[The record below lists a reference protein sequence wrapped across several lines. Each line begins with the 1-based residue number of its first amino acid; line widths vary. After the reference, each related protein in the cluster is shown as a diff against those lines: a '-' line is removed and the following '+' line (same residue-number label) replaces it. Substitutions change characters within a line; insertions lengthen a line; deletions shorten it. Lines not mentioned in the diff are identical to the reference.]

1 MVTGILLMLKRFAEQ
16 KLRTRLAAFPAVAIL
31 GARQVGKTTL
41 AKKIAA
47 SGKQKTVYLD
57 LENPRDLNKL
67 HGDGYSYLESLRHQ
81 CVILDEVQR
90 MPVLFTW
97 LRPLIDARRT
107 KGRFLLL
114 GSASPGLV
122 KGISE
127 SLAGRISYLELPPLT
142 LAELKGERIAQARHW
157 FIGGF
162 PKILTTRNANTA
174 LLAMDDLITSYVE
187 RDLSSLFGVLLSP
200 RTMRN
205 FLTMIASRNG
215 GIWNASDFSRSLGV
229 SVPTINRYLH
239 FLEGAFLVNI
249 LHAWFVNTTKR
260 IIRAPRIYIADSG
273 MLHRLCHLSSQE
285 DLTGHIVAGSSWE
298 GYAIQQ
304 IVKSKPEDLQAFY
317 YRTQNGAECDLV
329 LVRGLRP
336 VSAIEIKLSNSPV
349 PARGYFNC
357 IHDLKTK
364 ENFIITP
371 GSDTYS
377 YQSGVAVTSLQNFLT
392 DRLHTL

>member
-1 MVTGILLMLKRFAEQ
+1 MLKRFAEQ
-16 KLRTRLAAFPAVAIL
+16 KLKSRLAAFPAVAIL

-47 SGKQKTVYLD
+47 LGKQKTVYLD
-57 LENPRDLNKL
+57 LENPRDINKL
-67 HGDGYSYLESLRHQ
+67 QGDGYSYLESLEHL

-90 MPVLFTW
+90 MPGLFSW

-114 GSASPGLV
+114 GSAGPGLV
-122 KGISE
+122 RGISE
-127 SLAGRISYLELPPLT
+127 SLAGRISYLELSPLT
-142 LAELKGERIAQARHW
+142 LTELKGERITQDRHW

-162 PKILTTRNANTA
+162 PKILTTRNTDTA
-174 LLAMDDLITSYVE
+174 LQAMDDLITSYVE
-187 RDLSSLFGVLLSP
+187 RDLSSLFGVALSP

-215 GIWNASDFSRSLGV
+215 GIWNASDFARSLGI
-229 SVPTINRYLH
+229 SVPTVTRYLH
-239 FLEGAFLVNI
+239 FLEGAFLINI
-249 LHAWFVNTTKR
+249 LPAWFVNTTKR
-260 IIRAPRIYIADSG
+260 IVRAPRVYIADSG
-273 MLHRLCHLSSQE
+273 MLHRLCQLPRME
-285 DLTGHIVAGSSWE
+285 DLPGHIVAGSSWE

-304 IVKSKPEDLQAFY
+304 IIKSKPEGIQAYY

-336 VSAIEIKLSNSPV
+336 VSTIEIKLSNSPV

-357 IHDLKTK
+357 IDDLKTK
-364 ENFIITP
+364 RNFIITP
-371 GSDTYS
+371 ASTNYP
-377 YQSGVAVTSLQNFLT
+377 YQSGVAVTSLKTFLT
-392 DRLHTL
+392 DSLTAL